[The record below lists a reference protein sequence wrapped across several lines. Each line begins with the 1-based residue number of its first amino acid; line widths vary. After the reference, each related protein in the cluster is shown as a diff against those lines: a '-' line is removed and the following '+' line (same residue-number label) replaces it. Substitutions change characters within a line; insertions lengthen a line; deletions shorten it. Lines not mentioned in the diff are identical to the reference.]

1 MRIVTWNCRL
11 GGAHDELVAELAPDV
26 AVISEWGRLP
36 DERASD
42 PKFVA
47 FGEAGEFGLGVAA
60 FGEWAVSAADV
71 LPISGAV
78 IGAVEVQG
86 PTPFKV
92 VAVWACLSG
101 RPRIN
106 PLVEALDAWTDWLAV
121 GPIVVAGDFNT
132 GGAWK
137 DIPSGPDVALP
148 DRRAPHEIG
157 LHSAYHT
164 DRGVEQGESEEP
176 THWNNRGGPCMI
188 DHVFT
193 PKDWRIFSVKVGQEA
208 LWRRRSDHA
217 PLAIDLEV
225 R

>member
-1 MRIVTWNCRL
+1 
-11 GGAHDELVAELAPDV
+11 
-26 AVISEWGRLP
+26 LP

-42 PKFVA
+42 PKLVA
-47 FGEAGEFGLGVAA
+47 FGQAGEFGLGVAA

-86 PTPFKV
+86 PTPFKL

-101 RPRIN
+101 RPTIN
-106 PLVEALDAWTDWLAV
+106 PLVETLDAWPDWLAV

-137 DIPSGPDVALP
+137 DIPSGPMSHFPIVERLN
-148 DRRAPHEIG
+148 EM

-164 DRGVEQGESEEP
+164 DQAVEQGESEEP

-193 PKDWRIFSVKVGQEA
+193 PKDWGIFSVKVGQEA

-217 PLAIDLEV
+217 PLAVELEV